1 MRAAVGPGRKTNLSV
16 ALAEQLMGI
25 REIDDQL
32 RQVSFLEYDLG
43 MLKRP
48 ARGSHASALV
58 LVDDRHRC
66 SLIF

>member
-1 MRAAVGPGRKTNLSV
+1 
-16 ALAEQLMGI
+16 MGI

-32 RQVSFLEYDLG
+32 RQVSFLEYDPG